1 MKSEW
6 TYRPLGE
13 LVSFASGGTPSK
25 KRDDYWDGTIPW
37 ISAKTLKTE
46 NIDTSDLFITEE
58 GLKAGSKI
66 APKGSILLLTRGS
79 GLFNGIPIARVEK
92 DVAFNQDIKCLDSYG
107 EVENEFIFYW
117 LLSQKD
123 YLMAKVGV
131 TGIGAGKFDLDFLQK
146 LMIPIPS
153 ERERKSIVG
162 FASSI
167 SEKIRCNA
175 KVNDNLEQQ
184 AATYFQELF
193 INNANPVWQIST
205 ISDLGTVVGGSTP
218 SKTKPEYYTNNGI
231 AWITPKD
238 LSINKSKFISHGEN
252 DITELGLK
260 NSSATVMPKGTVL
273 FSSRAPIGYIAI
285 ASNEVTTNQ
294 GFKSVI
300 PYLEIG
306 TAFVY
311 FFLKHSLPVIESA
324 ASGSTF
330 KEISGSAMKNIPAII
345 PDRSTLD
352 QFNSFCAPIFAQQK
366 NLEDQNYSLAMLR
379 DSLLPKLMSGAID
392 IASIQL

>member
-25 KRDDYWDGTIPW
+25 KRDDYWGGTIPW

-175 KVNDNLEQQ
+175 KVNDNLLRQ
-184 AATYFQELF
+184 AQALYKNRF
-193 INNANPVWQIST
+193 IDLKPFNGKMPPDWQ
-205 ISDLGTVVGGSTP
+205 LGTVSEIIELHDSKRIPLSSRERANLTKIYPYYGATSVMDYVDRYLFDGIYLLLGEDGTVVDDKGFPILQYVEGKFWVNNHAHIITGKNGFTVETLYLLFSLTNVRSIVTGAVQPKISQANLNNVSVVIP
-218 SKTKPEYYTNNGI
+218 SKV
-231 AWITPKD
+231 
-238 LSINKSKFISHGEN
+238 
-252 DITELGLK
+252 EL
-260 NSSATVMPKGTVL
+260 
-273 FSSRAPIGYIAI
+273 
-285 ASNEVTTNQ
+285 
-294 GFKSVI
+294 
-300 PYLEIG
+300 
-306 TAFVY
+306 
-311 FFLKHSLPVIESA
+311 
-324 ASGSTF
+324 STF
-330 KEISGSAMKNIPAII
+330 NSII
-345 PDRSTLD
+345 
-352 QFNSFCAPIFAQQK
+352 QPIFSQIR
-366 NLEDQNYSLAMLR
+366 NLRAESDRLTSTR
-379 DSLLPKLMSGAID
+379 DILLPRLMSGEID
-392 IASIQL
+392 AANIQL

>member
-1 MKSEW
+1 MKSKW

-25 KRDDYWDGTIPW
+25 KRDDYWGGTIPW

-167 SEKIRCNA
+167 SEKNRCNA
-175 KVNDNLEQQ
+175 KVNDNLLWQ
-184 AATYFQELF
+184 AQALYKDRF
-193 INNANPVWQIST
+193 IDLKPFNGKMPPDWQ
-205 ISDLGTVVGGSTP
+205 LGTVSEIIELHDSKRIPLSSRERANLTKIYPYYGATSVMDYVDRYLFDGIYLLLGEDGTVVDDKGFPILQYVEGKFWVNNHAHIITGKNGFTVETLYLLFSLTNVRSIVTGAVQPKISQANLNNVSVVIP
-218 SKTKPEYYTNNGI
+218 SK
-231 AWITPKD
+231 A
-238 LSINKSKFISHGEN
+238 
-252 DITELGLK
+252 EL
-260 NSSATVMPKGTVL
+260 
-273 FSSRAPIGYIAI
+273 
-285 ASNEVTTNQ
+285 
-294 GFKSVI
+294 
-300 PYLEIG
+300 
-306 TAFVY
+306 
-311 FFLKHSLPVIESA
+311 
-324 ASGSTF
+324 STF
-330 KEISGSAMKNIPAII
+330 
-345 PDRSTLD
+345 
-352 QFNSFCAPIFAQQK
+352 NSIVQPIFSQIR
-366 NLEDQNYSLAMLR
+366 NLRAESDRLTSTR
-379 DSLLPKLMSGAID
+379 DILLPRLMSGEID
-392 IASIQL
+392 AANIQL

>member
-25 KRDDYWDGTIPW
+25 KRDDYWGGTIPW

-175 KVNDNLEQQ
+175 KVNDNLLEQMQ
-184 AATYFQELF
+184 ALYKSWFVDYRPF
-193 INNANPVWQIST
+193 
-205 ISDLGTVVGGSTP
+205 GG
-218 SKTKPEYYTNNGI
+218 
-231 AWITPKD
+231 
-238 LSINKSKFISHGEN
+238 
-252 DITELGLK
+252 
-260 NSSATVMPKGTVL
+260 VMPTSWTQTG
-273 FSSRAPIGYIAI
+273 I
-285 ASNEVTTNQ
+285 
-294 GFKSVI
+294 
-300 PYLEIG
+300 
-306 TAFVY
+306 
-311 FFLKHSLPVIESA
+311 
-324 ASGSTF
+324 
-330 KEISGSAMKNIPAII
+330 
-345 PDRSTLD
+345 
-352 QFNSFCAPIFAQQK
+352 
-366 NLEDQNYSLAMLR
+366 YSLANIIYGAPFASKQFNTEGNGKPIIRIRDLKDQQFATYTTEVHPKGYLLHPGDIVVGMDGEFRPYIWGNDEAWLNQRVCVFENKRPNGKAFLYFTIKPLLFAIEQTQVATTVIHIGKKDFDAFEIMLPDTELLDAFDAITTPMVEQIVSNSIENKRLAIMR
-379 DSLLPKLMSGAID
+379 DALLPKLMSGEID
-392 IASIQL
+392 VSDIQL

>member
-25 KRDDYWDGTIPW
+25 KRDDYWGGTIPW

-167 SEKIRCNA
+167 SERIRCNA
-175 KVNDNLEQQ
+175 KVNDNLLWQ
-184 AATYFQELF
+184 AQALYKDRF
-193 INNANPVWQIST
+193 IDLKPFNGKMPPDWQ
-205 ISDLGTVVGGSTP
+205 LGTVSEIIELHDSKRIPLSSRERANLTKIYPYYGATSVMDYVDRYLFDGIYLLLGEDGTVVDDKGFPILQYVEGKFWVNNHAHIITGKNGFTVETLYLLFSLTNVRSIVTGAVQPKISQANLNNVSVVIP
-218 SKTKPEYYTNNGI
+218 SK
-231 AWITPKD
+231 A
-238 LSINKSKFISHGEN
+238 
-252 DITELGLK
+252 EL
-260 NSSATVMPKGTVL
+260 
-273 FSSRAPIGYIAI
+273 
-285 ASNEVTTNQ
+285 
-294 GFKSVI
+294 
-300 PYLEIG
+300 
-306 TAFVY
+306 
-311 FFLKHSLPVIESA
+311 
-324 ASGSTF
+324 STF
-330 KEISGSAMKNIPAII
+330 
-345 PDRSTLD
+345 
-352 QFNSFCAPIFAQQK
+352 NSIVQPIFSQIR
-366 NLEDQNYSLAMLR
+366 NLRAESDRLTSTR
-379 DSLLPKLMSGAID
+379 DILLPRLMSGEID
-392 IASIQL
+392 AANIQL

>member
-25 KRDDYWDGTIPW
+25 KRDDYWGGTIPW

-184 AATYFQELF
+184 AQAIFKEWFIENPENNEWSTGTFSEL
-193 INNANPVWQIST
+193 IKTTLNGDWGKEAPTGNNTEKVYCIRGADIPEVKAGNKGKMPTRYILPKNFVKKQLTAGDI
-205 ISDLGTVVGGSTP
+205 VV
-218 SKTKPEYYTNNGI
+218 
-231 AWITPKD
+231 
-238 LSINKSKFISHGEN
+238 
-252 DITELGLK
+252 
-260 NSSATVMPKGTVL
+260 
-273 FSSRAPIGYIAI
+273 
-285 ASNEVTTNQ
+285 
-294 GFKSVI
+294 
-300 PYLEIG
+300 
-306 TAFVY
+306 
-311 FFLKHSLPVIESA
+311 
-324 ASGSTF
+324 
-330 KEISGSAMKNIPAII
+330 EISGGSPTQSTGRCTAITQSLL
-345 PDRSTLD
+345 DRYDSGMVCT
-352 QFNSFCAPIFAQQK
+352 NFCKAIKPK
-366 NLEDQNYSLAMLR
+366 EGYSLFIYYYWQYLCR
-379 DSLLPKLMSGAID
+379 R
-392 IASIQL
+392 

>member
-25 KRDDYWDGTIPW
+25 KRDDYWGGTIPW

-175 KVNDNLEQQ
+175 KVNDNLLWQ
-184 AATYFQELF
+184 AQALYKDRF
-193 INNANPVWQIST
+193 IDLKPFNGKMPPDWQ
-205 ISDLGTVVGGSTP
+205 LGTVSEIIELHDSKRIPLSSRERANLTKIYPYYGATSVMDYVDRYLFDGIYLLLGEDGTVVDDKGFPILQYVEGKFWVNNHAHIITGKNGFTVETLYLLFSLTNVRSIVTGAVQPKISQANLNNVSVVIP
-218 SKTKPEYYTNNGI
+218 SK
-231 AWITPKD
+231 A
-238 LSINKSKFISHGEN
+238 
-252 DITELGLK
+252 EL
-260 NSSATVMPKGTVL
+260 
-273 FSSRAPIGYIAI
+273 
-285 ASNEVTTNQ
+285 
-294 GFKSVI
+294 
-300 PYLEIG
+300 
-306 TAFVY
+306 
-311 FFLKHSLPVIESA
+311 
-324 ASGSTF
+324 STF
-330 KEISGSAMKNIPAII
+330 
-345 PDRSTLD
+345 
-352 QFNSFCAPIFAQQK
+352 NSIVQPIFSQIR
-366 NLEDQNYSLAMLR
+366 NLRAESDRLASTR
-379 DSLLPKLMSGAID
+379 DILLPRLMSGEID
-392 IASIQL
+392 AANI

>member
-1 MKSEW
+1 MKSKW

-25 KRDDYWDGTIPW
+25 KRDGYWGGTIPW

-175 KVNDNLEQQ
+175 KVNDNLLEQMQ
-184 AATYFQELF
+184 ALYKSWFVDYRPF
-193 INNANPVWQIST
+193 
-205 ISDLGTVVGGSTP
+205 GG
-218 SKTKPEYYTNNGI
+218 
-231 AWITPKD
+231 
-238 LSINKSKFISHGEN
+238 
-252 DITELGLK
+252 
-260 NSSATVMPKGTVL
+260 VMPTSWTQTG
-273 FSSRAPIGYIAI
+273 I
-285 ASNEVTTNQ
+285 
-294 GFKSVI
+294 
-300 PYLEIG
+300 
-306 TAFVY
+306 
-311 FFLKHSLPVIESA
+311 
-324 ASGSTF
+324 
-330 KEISGSAMKNIPAII
+330 
-345 PDRSTLD
+345 
-352 QFNSFCAPIFAQQK
+352 
-366 NLEDQNYSLAMLR
+366 YSLANIIYGAPFASKQFNTEGNGRPIIRIRDLKDQQFATYTTEVHPKGYLLHPGDIVVGMDGEFRPYIWGNDEAWLNQRVCVFENKRPNGKAFLYFTIKPLLFAIEQTQVATTVIHIGKKDFDAFEIMLPDTELLDAFDVITTPMVEQIVSNSIENKRLAIMR
-379 DSLLPKLMSGAID
+379 DALLPKLMSGEINV
-392 IASIQL
+392 SNIQL

>member
-25 KRDDYWDGTIPW
+25 KRDDYWGGTIPW

-175 KVNDNLEQQ
+175 KVNDNLLRQ
-184 AATYFQELF
+184 AQALYKNRF
-193 INNANPVWQIST
+193 IDLKPFNGKMPPDWQ
-205 ISDLGTVVGGSTP
+205 LGTVSEIIELHDSKRIPLSSRERANLTKIYPYYGATSVMDYVDRYLFDGIYLLLGEDGTVVDDKGFPILQYVEGKFWVNNHAHIITGKNGFTVETLYLLFSLTNVRSIVTGAVQPKISQANLNNVSVVIP
-218 SKTKPEYYTNNGI
+218 SKV
-231 AWITPKD
+231 
-238 LSINKSKFISHGEN
+238 
-252 DITELGLK
+252 EL
-260 NSSATVMPKGTVL
+260 
-273 FSSRAPIGYIAI
+273 
-285 ASNEVTTNQ
+285 
-294 GFKSVI
+294 
-300 PYLEIG
+300 
-306 TAFVY
+306 
-311 FFLKHSLPVIESA
+311 
-324 ASGSTF
+324 STF
-330 KEISGSAMKNIPAII
+330 
-345 PDRSTLD
+345 
-352 QFNSFCAPIFAQQK
+352 NSIVQPIFSQIR
-366 NLEDQNYSLAMLR
+366 NLRAESDRLTSTR
-379 DSLLPKLMSGAID
+379 DILLPRLMSGEID
-392 IASIQL
+392 AANIQL

>member
-25 KRDDYWDGTIPW
+25 KRDDYWGGTIPW

-175 KVNDNLEQQ
+175 KVNDNLLWQ
-184 AATYFQELF
+184 AQALYKDRF
-193 INNANPVWQIST
+193 IDLKPFNGKMPPDWQ
-205 ISDLGTVVGGSTP
+205 LGTVSEIIELHD
-218 SKTKPEYYTNNGI
+218 SKRIPLSSRERANLTKIYPYYGATSVMDYVDRYLFDGI
-231 AWITPKD
+231 Y
-238 LSINKSKFISHGEN
+238 LLLGE
-252 DITELGLK
+252 D
-260 NSSATVMPKGTVL
+260 GTVVDDKGFPILQYVEGKFWVNNHAHIITGKNGFTVETLYLL
-273 FSSRAPIGYIAI
+273 FSLTNVRSI
-285 ASNEVTTNQ
+285 VTGAVQ
-294 GFKSVI
+294 PKISQA
-300 PYLEIG
+300 L
-306 TAFVY
+306 
-311 FFLKHSLPVIESA
+311 SLIH
-324 ASGSTF
+324 
-330 KEISGSAMKNIPAII
+330 I
-345 PDRSTLD
+345 
-352 QFNSFCAPIFAQQK
+352 
-366 NLEDQNYSLAMLR
+366 
-379 DSLLPKLMSGAID
+379 
-392 IASIQL
+392 

>member
-1 MKSEW
+1 MKSKW

-25 KRDDYWDGTIPW
+25 KRDGYWGGTIPW

-131 TGIGAGKFDLDFLQK
+131 TGIVAGKFDLDFLQK

-162 FASSI
+162 FANSI

-175 KVNDNLEQQ
+175 KVNDNLLEQMQ
-184 AATYFQELF
+184 ALYKSWFVDYRPF
-193 INNANPVWQIST
+193 
-205 ISDLGTVVGGSTP
+205 GG
-218 SKTKPEYYTNNGI
+218 
-231 AWITPKD
+231 
-238 LSINKSKFISHGEN
+238 
-252 DITELGLK
+252 
-260 NSSATVMPKGTVL
+260 VMPTSWTQTG
-273 FSSRAPIGYIAI
+273 I
-285 ASNEVTTNQ
+285 
-294 GFKSVI
+294 
-300 PYLEIG
+300 
-306 TAFVY
+306 
-311 FFLKHSLPVIESA
+311 
-324 ASGSTF
+324 
-330 KEISGSAMKNIPAII
+330 
-345 PDRSTLD
+345 
-352 QFNSFCAPIFAQQK
+352 
-366 NLEDQNYSLAMLR
+366 YSLANIIYGAPFASKQFNTEGNGRPIIRIRDLKDQQFATYTTEVHPKGYLLHPGDIVVGMDGEFRPYIWGNDEAWLNQRVCVFENKRPNGKAFLYFTIKPLLFAIEQTQVATTVIHIGKKDFDAFEIMLPDTELLDAFDVITTPMVEQIVSNSIENKRLAIMR
-379 DSLLPKLMSGAID
+379 DALLPKLMSGEINV
-392 IASIQL
+392 SNIQL

>member
-25 KRDDYWDGTIPW
+25 KRDDYWGGTIPW

-79 GLFNGIPIARVEK
+79 GLFNGIPIARVKK

-175 KVNDNLEQQ
+175 KVNDNLLWQ
-184 AATYFQELF
+184 AQALYKDRF
-193 INNANPVWQIST
+193 IDLKPFNGKMPPDWQ
-205 ISDLGTVVGGSTP
+205 LGTVSEIIELHDSKRIPLSSRERANLTKIYPYYGATSVMDYVDRYLFDGIYLLLGEDGTVVDDKGFPILQYVEGKFWVNNHAHIITGKNGFTVETLYLLFSLTNVRSIVTGAVQPKISQANLNNVSVVIP
-218 SKTKPEYYTNNGI
+218 SK
-231 AWITPKD
+231 A
-238 LSINKSKFISHGEN
+238 
-252 DITELGLK
+252 EL
-260 NSSATVMPKGTVL
+260 
-273 FSSRAPIGYIAI
+273 
-285 ASNEVTTNQ
+285 
-294 GFKSVI
+294 
-300 PYLEIG
+300 
-306 TAFVY
+306 
-311 FFLKHSLPVIESA
+311 
-324 ASGSTF
+324 STF
-330 KEISGSAMKNIPAII
+330 
-345 PDRSTLD
+345 
-352 QFNSFCAPIFAQQK
+352 NSIVQPIFSQIR
-366 NLEDQNYSLAMLR
+366 NLRAESDRLTSTR
-379 DSLLPKLMSGAID
+379 DILLPRLMSGEID
-392 IASIQL
+392 AANIQL

>member
-1 MKSEW
+1 MKSKW

-25 KRDDYWDGTIPW
+25 KRDGYWGGTIPW

-162 FASSI
+162 FANSI

-175 KVNDNLEQQ
+175 KVNDNLLEQMQALYKSWFVDYRPFGGVMPTSWTQTGIYSLANIIYGAPFASKQFNTEGNGRPIIRIRDLKDQQFATYTTEVHPKGYLLHPGDIVVGMDGEFRPYIWGNDEAWLNQRVCVFENKRPNGKAFLYFTIKPLLFAIEQTQ
-184 AATYFQELF
+184 AAT
-193 INNANPVWQIST
+193 
-205 ISDLGTVVGGSTP
+205 TVIHIG
-218 SKTKPEYYTNNGI
+218 K
-231 AWITPKD
+231 KD
-238 LSINKSKFISHGEN
+238 FDAFEIMLP
-252 DITELGLK
+252 DTELLDAFDVITAPMVEQIVS
-260 NSSATVMPKGTVL
+260 NSIENKRL
-273 FSSRAPIGYIAI
+273 AI
-285 ASNEVTTNQ
+285 
-294 GFKSVI
+294 
-300 PYLEIG
+300 
-306 TAFVY
+306 
-311 FFLKHSLPVIESA
+311 
-324 ASGSTF
+324 
-330 KEISGSAMKNIPAII
+330 M
-345 PDRSTLD
+345 
-352 QFNSFCAPIFAQQK
+352 
-366 NLEDQNYSLAMLR
+366 R
-379 DSLLPKLMSGAID
+379 DALLPKLMSGEINV
-392 IASIQL
+392 SNIQL

>member
-25 KRDDYWDGTIPW
+25 KRDDYWGGTIPW

-162 FASSI
+162 FASNI

-175 KVNDNLEQQ
+175 KVNDNLLRQ
-184 AATYFQELF
+184 AQALYKNRF
-193 INNANPVWQIST
+193 IDLKPFNGKMPPDWQ
-205 ISDLGTVVGGSTP
+205 LGTVSEIIELHDSKRIPLSSRERANLTKIYPYYGATSVMDYVDRYLFDGIYLLLGEDGTVVDDKGFPILQYVEGKFWVNNHAHIITGKNGFTVETLYLLFSLTNVRSIVTGAVQPKISQANLNNVSVVIP
-218 SKTKPEYYTNNGI
+218 SKV
-231 AWITPKD
+231 
-238 LSINKSKFISHGEN
+238 
-252 DITELGLK
+252 EL
-260 NSSATVMPKGTVL
+260 
-273 FSSRAPIGYIAI
+273 
-285 ASNEVTTNQ
+285 
-294 GFKSVI
+294 
-300 PYLEIG
+300 
-306 TAFVY
+306 
-311 FFLKHSLPVIESA
+311 
-324 ASGSTF
+324 STF
-330 KEISGSAMKNIPAII
+330 
-345 PDRSTLD
+345 
-352 QFNSFCAPIFAQQK
+352 NSIVQPIFSQIR
-366 NLEDQNYSLAMLR
+366 NLRAESDRLTSTR
-379 DSLLPKLMSGAID
+379 DILLPRLMSGEID
-392 IASIQL
+392 AANIQL

>member
-1 MKSEW
+1 MKSKW

-25 KRDDYWDGTIPW
+25 KRDDYWGGTIPW

-162 FASSI
+162 FANSI

-175 KVNDNLEQQ
+175 KVNDNLLEQMQ
-184 AATYFQELF
+184 ALYKSWFVDYRPF
-193 INNANPVWQIST
+193 
-205 ISDLGTVVGGSTP
+205 GG
-218 SKTKPEYYTNNGI
+218 
-231 AWITPKD
+231 
-238 LSINKSKFISHGEN
+238 
-252 DITELGLK
+252 
-260 NSSATVMPKGTVL
+260 VMPTSWTQTG
-273 FSSRAPIGYIAI
+273 I
-285 ASNEVTTNQ
+285 
-294 GFKSVI
+294 
-300 PYLEIG
+300 
-306 TAFVY
+306 
-311 FFLKHSLPVIESA
+311 
-324 ASGSTF
+324 
-330 KEISGSAMKNIPAII
+330 
-345 PDRSTLD
+345 
-352 QFNSFCAPIFAQQK
+352 
-366 NLEDQNYSLAMLR
+366 YSLANIIYGAPFASKQFNTEGNGRPIIRIRDLKDQQFATYTTEVHPKGYLLHPGDIVVGMDGEFRPYIWGNDEAWLNQRVCVFENKRPNGKAFLYFTIKPLLFAIEQTQVATTVIHIGKKDFDAFEIMLPDTELLDAFDVITTPMVEQIVSNSIENKRLAIMR
-379 DSLLPKLMSGAID
+379 DALLPKLMSGEINV
-392 IASIQL
+392 SNIQL

>member
-25 KRDDYWDGTIPW
+25 KRDDYWGGTIPW

-175 KVNDNLEQQ
+175 KVNDNLLWQ
-184 AATYFQELF
+184 AQALYKDRF
-193 INNANPVWQIST
+193 IDLKPFNGKMPPDWQ
-205 ISDLGTVVGGSTP
+205 LGTVSEIIELHDSKRIPLSSRERANLTKIYPYYGATSVMDYVDRYLFDGIYLLLGEDGTVVDDKGFPILQYVEGKFWVNNHAHIITGKNGFTVETLYLLFSLTNVRSIVTGAVQPKISQANLNNVSVVIP
-218 SKTKPEYYTNNGI
+218 SK
-231 AWITPKD
+231 A
-238 LSINKSKFISHGEN
+238 
-252 DITELGLK
+252 EL
-260 NSSATVMPKGTVL
+260 
-273 FSSRAPIGYIAI
+273 
-285 ASNEVTTNQ
+285 
-294 GFKSVI
+294 
-300 PYLEIG
+300 
-306 TAFVY
+306 
-311 FFLKHSLPVIESA
+311 
-324 ASGSTF
+324 STF
-330 KEISGSAMKNIPAII
+330 
-345 PDRSTLD
+345 
-352 QFNSFCAPIFAQQK
+352 NSIVQPIFSQIR
-366 NLEDQNYSLAMLR
+366 NLRAESDRLTSTR
-379 DSLLPKLMSGAID
+379 DILLPRLMSGKID
-392 IASIQL
+392 AANIQL

>member
-25 KRDDYWDGTIPW
+25 KRDDYWGGTIPW

-162 FASSI
+162 FANSI

-175 KVNDNLEQQ
+175 KVNDNLQQQ
-184 AATYFQELF
+184 AVTLF
-193 INNANPVWQIST
+193 KSWFVDFS
-205 ISDLGTVVGGSTP
+205 LFGGTVPENWEDTTLENITTLITRKIGRAHVCTP
-218 SKTKPEYYTNNGI
+218 VTSRSRMP
-231 AWITPKD
+231 
-238 LSINKSKFISHGEN
+238 
-252 DITELGLK
+252 
-260 NSSATVMPKGTVL
+260 SSA
-273 FSSRAPIGYIAI
+273 
-285 ASNEVTTNQ
+285 
-294 GFKSVI
+294 
-300 PYLEIG
+300 
-306 TAFVY
+306 
-311 FFLKHSLPVIESA
+311 
-324 ASGSTF
+324 
-330 KEISGSAMKNIPAII
+330 
-345 PDRSTLD
+345 
-352 QFNSFCAPIFAQQK
+352 
-366 NLEDQNYSLAMLR
+366 
-379 DSLLPKLMSGAID
+379 
-392 IASIQL
+392 

>member
-25 KRDDYWDGTIPW
+25 KRDDYWGGTIPW

-79 GLFNGIPIARVEK
+79 GLFNGISIARVEK

-146 LMIPIPS
+146 LIIPIPS
-153 ERERKSIVG
+153 EQERKSIVG

-175 KVNDNLEQQ
+175 KVNDNL
-184 AATYFQELF
+184 AA
-193 INNANPVWQIST
+193 
-205 ISDLGTVVGGSTP
+205 
-218 SKTKPEYYTNNGI
+218 
-231 AWITPKD
+231 
-238 LSINKSKFISHGEN
+238 
-252 DITELGLK
+252 
-260 NSSATVMPKGTVL
+260 
-273 FSSRAPIGYIAI
+273 
-285 ASNEVTTNQ
+285 
-294 GFKSVI
+294 
-300 PYLEIG
+300 
-306 TAFVY
+306 
-311 FFLKHSLPVIESA
+311 
-324 ASGSTF
+324 
-330 KEISGSAMKNIPAII
+330 
-345 PDRSTLD
+345 
-352 QFNSFCAPIFAQQK
+352 
-366 NLEDQNYSLAMLR
+366 
-379 DSLLPKLMSGAID
+379 
-392 IASIQL
+392 

>member
-25 KRDDYWDGTIPW
+25 KRDDYWGGTIPW

-175 KVNDNLEQQ
+175 KVNDNLLWQ
-184 AATYFQELF
+184 AQALYKDRF
-193 INNANPVWQIST
+193 IDLKPFNGKMPPDWQ
-205 ISDLGTVVGGSTP
+205 LGTVSEIIELHDSKRIPLSSRERANLTKIYPYYGATSVMDYVDRYLFDGIYLLLGEDGTVVDDKGFPILQYVEGKFWVNNHAHIITGKNGFTVETLYLLFSLTNVQSIVTGAVQPKISQANLNNVSVVIP
-218 SKTKPEYYTNNGI
+218 SK
-231 AWITPKD
+231 A
-238 LSINKSKFISHGEN
+238 
-252 DITELGLK
+252 EL
-260 NSSATVMPKGTVL
+260 
-273 FSSRAPIGYIAI
+273 
-285 ASNEVTTNQ
+285 
-294 GFKSVI
+294 
-300 PYLEIG
+300 
-306 TAFVY
+306 
-311 FFLKHSLPVIESA
+311 
-324 ASGSTF
+324 STF
-330 KEISGSAMKNIPAII
+330 
-345 PDRSTLD
+345 
-352 QFNSFCAPIFAQQK
+352 NSIVQPIFSQIR
-366 NLEDQNYSLAMLR
+366 NLRAESDRLTSTR
-379 DSLLPKLMSGAID
+379 DILLPRLMSGEID
-392 IASIQL
+392 AANIQL

>member
-1 MKSEW
+1 MKSKW

-25 KRDDYWDGTIPW
+25 KRDDYWGGTIPW

-175 KVNDNLEQQ
+175 KVNDNLLWQ
-184 AATYFQELF
+184 AQALYKDRF
-193 INNANPVWQIST
+193 IDLKPFNGKMPPDWQ
-205 ISDLGTVVGGSTP
+205 LGTVSEIIELHDSKRIPLSSRERANLTKIYPYYGATSVMDYVDRYLFDGIYLLLGEDGTVVDDKGFPILQYVEGKFWVNNHAHIITGKNGFTVETLYLLFSLTNVRSIVTGAVQPKISQANLNNVSVVIP
-218 SKTKPEYYTNNGI
+218 SK
-231 AWITPKD
+231 A
-238 LSINKSKFISHGEN
+238 
-252 DITELGLK
+252 EL
-260 NSSATVMPKGTVL
+260 
-273 FSSRAPIGYIAI
+273 
-285 ASNEVTTNQ
+285 
-294 GFKSVI
+294 
-300 PYLEIG
+300 
-306 TAFVY
+306 
-311 FFLKHSLPVIESA
+311 
-324 ASGSTF
+324 STF
-330 KEISGSAMKNIPAII
+330 
-345 PDRSTLD
+345 
-352 QFNSFCAPIFAQQK
+352 NSIVQPIFSQIR
-366 NLEDQNYSLAMLR
+366 NLRAESDRLASTR
-379 DSLLPKLMSGAID
+379 DILLPRLMSGEID
-392 IASIQL
+392 AANIQL

>member
-25 KRDDYWDGTIPW
+25 KRDDYWGGTIPW
-37 ISAKTLKTE
+37 ICAKTLKTE

-175 KVNDNLEQQ
+175 KVNDNLLWQ
-184 AATYFQELF
+184 AQALYKDRF
-193 INNANPVWQIST
+193 IDLKPFNGKMPPDWQ
-205 ISDLGTVVGGSTP
+205 LGTVSEIIELHD
-218 SKTKPEYYTNNGI
+218 SKRIPLSSRERANLTKIYPYYGATSVMDYVDRYLFDGI
-231 AWITPKD
+231 Y
-238 LSINKSKFISHGEN
+238 LLLGE
-252 DITELGLK
+252 D
-260 NSSATVMPKGTVL
+260 GTVVDDKG
-273 FSSRAPIGYIAI
+273 FPILQYVEGKFWVNNHAHII
-285 ASNEVTTNQ
+285 
-294 GFKSVI
+294 
-300 PYLEIG
+300 
-306 TAFVY
+306 TALLSKRF
-311 FFLKHSLPVIESA
+311 ICCSA
-324 ASGSTF
+324 
-330 KEISGSAMKNIPAII
+330 
-345 PDRSTLD
+345 
-352 QFNSFCAPIFAQQK
+352 
-366 NLEDQNYSLAMLR
+366 
-379 DSLLPKLMSGAID
+379 
-392 IASIQL
+392 

>member
-25 KRDDYWDGTIPW
+25 KRDDYWGGTIPW

-175 KVNDNLEQQ
+175 KVNDNLLWQ
-184 AATYFQELF
+184 AQALYKDRF
-193 INNANPVWQIST
+193 IDLKPFNGKMPPDWQ
-205 ISDLGTVVGGSTP
+205 LGTVSEIIELHDSKRIPLSSRERANLTKIYPYYGATSVMDYVDRYLFDGIYLLLGEDGTVVDDKGFPILQYVEGKFWVNNHAHIITGKNGFTVETLYLLFSLTNVRSIVTGAVQPKISQANLNNVSVVIP
-218 SKTKPEYYTNNGI
+218 SK
-231 AWITPKD
+231 A
-238 LSINKSKFISHGEN
+238 
-252 DITELGLK
+252 EL
-260 NSSATVMPKGTVL
+260 
-273 FSSRAPIGYIAI
+273 
-285 ASNEVTTNQ
+285 
-294 GFKSVI
+294 
-300 PYLEIG
+300 
-306 TAFVY
+306 
-311 FFLKHSLPVIESA
+311 
-324 ASGSTF
+324 STF
-330 KEISGSAMKNIPAII
+330 
-345 PDRSTLD
+345 
-352 QFNSFCAPIFAQQK
+352 NSIVQPIFSQIR
-366 NLEDQNYSLAMLR
+366 NLRAESDRLTSTRDILR
-379 DSLLPKLMSGAID
+379 PRLMSGEID
-392 IASIQL
+392 AANIQL

>member
-1 MKSEW
+1 MNW
-6 TYRPLGE
+6 GE
-13 LVSFASGGTPSK
+13 LITLEYGKPVKDKESTDGKVPVYGTNGQIGTSHLPAQCKHPSFILGRKGAYRGVHYSDCPFSV
-25 KRDDYWDGTIPW
+25 
-37 ISAKTLKTE
+37 
-46 NIDTSDLFITEE
+46 IDTAFYAEPLTDRIDLKWAYYKFLTYDIN
-58 GLKAGSKI
+58 GMDSGSAI
-66 APKGSILLLTRGS
+66 PSTDRYQIYSI
-79 GLFNGIPIARVEK
+79 
-92 DVAFNQDIKCLDSYG
+92 
-107 EVENEFIFYW
+107 EVEVPPLEEQRKIV
-117 LLSQKD
+117 
-123 YLMAKVGV
+123 AV
-131 TGIGAGKFDLDFLQK
+131 LDC
-146 LMIPIPS
+146 ID
-153 ERERKSIVG
+153 RKIN
-162 FASSI
+162 I
-167 SEKIRCNA
+167 NQ

-193 INNANPVWQIST
+193 INNANPMWQIST

-300 PYLEIG
+300 PYSEIG

-345 PDRSTLD
+345 PDRNTLD

-366 NLEDQNYSLAMLR
+366 ILEEQNHSLAMLR